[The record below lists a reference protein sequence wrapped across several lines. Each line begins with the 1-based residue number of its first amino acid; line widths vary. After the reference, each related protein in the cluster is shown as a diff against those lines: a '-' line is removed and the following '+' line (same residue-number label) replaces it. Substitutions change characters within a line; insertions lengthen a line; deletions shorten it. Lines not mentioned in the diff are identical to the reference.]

1 MARKGAGFTVKTVLP
16 PETKVKSILGV
27 DAGGDVQRHVTENI
41 YRRLLPYIPKK
52 SGRLREAAKIKSSRR
67 ITVNAAYAKVQFF
80 GVTKHGVP
88 FRYDTVAGGPK
99 AGSHW
104 DRRLVADE
112 GRAIVADANRYVRS
126 RKHGR

>member
-1 MARKGAGFTVKTVLP
+1 MAKKDVSFRVKTVLP

-27 DAGGDVQRHVTENI
+27 DANGAVQKHVTDEI
-41 YRRLLPYIPKK
+41 FKRIIPYIPKMTGK
-52 SGRLREAAKIKSSRR
+52 LREAAQVKSSRS
-67 ITVNAAYAKVQFF
+67 ITVDTIYARRQFF

-88 FRYDTVAGGPK
+88 FKYNTARGGAK

-112 GRAIVADANRYVRS
+112 GDAIVADANRYVRS
-126 RKHGR
+126 RKHG